1 MLDQSPSIV
10 YCDMTND
17 GGGWTVWIRRLKAGV
32 NFNLTWASYKTG
44 FGGNI
49 LKGEEFNYFVF

>member
-1 MLDQSPSIV
+1 
-10 YCDMTND
+10 MTND

-32 NFNLTWASYKTG
+32 DFRLNWASYKTG

-49 LKGEEFNYFVF
+49 LAGEEFNFFIL